1 MMYADEPT
9 TPALPRPAP
18 TSSDRD
24 LLMPA
29 FSGFEACVLSIIWA
43 RADPPSAHDEAASA
57 LALTQSLMVHLRG
70 RILRSAAT
78 RRHSERLKILLSLL
92 NPQSID
98 GMRLLGGSA
107 AVVEWRDSSSG
118 WPWSPRPCTP
128 TIRSG

>member
-29 FSGFEACVLSIIWA
+29 FSGFVACVLSIIWA

-78 RRHSERLKILLSLL
+78 RGHSERLKILLSLL

-107 AVVEWRDSSSG
+107 GGVKWG
-118 WPWSPRPCTP
+118 GGFFGGPRAPP
-128 TIRSG
+128 